1 LNVSVSFVSVQVVCA
16 EYHTR
21 VLGGDDACS
30 LAAPLR
36 MLSD

>member
-1 LNVSVSFVSVQVVCA
+1 MSIAFVSVQIVCT
-16 EYHTR
+16 EYRLR
-21 VLGGDDACS
+21 VLGSDDVCS

>member
-1 LNVSVSFVSVQVVCA
+1 MSVGFVSVQIVCT
-16 EYHTR
+16 EYRPR
-21 VLGGDDACS
+21 VLGSDDACS

>member
-1 LNVSVSFVSVQVVCA
+1 MSVGFVSVQIVCA
-16 EYHTR
+16 EYRPR

>member
-1 LNVSVSFVSVQVVCA
+1 MSVGFVSVQIVCA
-16 EYHTR
+16 EYRPR
-21 VLGGDDACS
+21 VFGSDDVCS